1 MPLPS
6 LLLDRLA
13 VPVIGAP
20 MIAVCHPP
28 LTIAQCTAGIIGAF
42 PALSARPQELLEE
55 WLLDIKEALSR
66 FTTANPGRKVA
77 PFAVNQISHPSNVR
91 LEQDLETCIRHEVP
105 IIITSL
111 GPSARIVK
119 AVHAYGGIV
128 LHDVSS
134 SRHAEKALAEGVD
147 GLVLLCAGGGGLSG
161 TLNPFAF
168 VTEVRRFY
176 DGFIAVSGG
185 ITSGRGVAAI
195 RALGADAAYMG
206 TRFIASS
213 EARADPDYQQ
223 MIMDCRAS
231 DILFTPHINGV
242 PGSFMRPSIVA
253 AGLDPDRLEP
263 RDKSSFDINHKER
276 PSAWSRIWSAG
287 HGVGNIVD
295 VPPVATIVARLK
307 DEYDAALAD
316 MRALAPTT

>member
-6 LLLDRLA
+6 LLQDCLA
-13 VPVIGAP
+13 LPVIGAP
-20 MIAVCHPP
+20 MLAVCHPP
-28 LTIAQCTAGIIGAF
+28 LTIAQCASGIVGAF

-55 WLLDIKEALSR
+55 WLIEIKEALAK
-66 FTTANPGRKVA
+66 FAAAHPARKVA
-77 PFAVNQISHPSNVR
+77 PFAVNQISHKSNAR
-91 LEQDLETCIRHEVP
+91 LEQDLETCIRHQVP

-111 GPSARIVK
+111 GPSSKIVA

-176 DGFIAVSGG
+176 KGFIAVSGG
-185 ITSGRGVAAI
+185 ITGGRAIAAV

-206 TRFIASS
+206 TRFIASA
-213 EARADPDYQQ
+213 EARIGRDYQA
-223 MIMDCRAS
+223 MIMQCRAS
-231 DILFTPHINGV
+231 DIIYTAALRGV
-242 PGSFMRPSIVA
+242 AGNFLRPSMVA
-253 AGLDPDRLEP
+253 AGLDPDNLQP
-263 RDKSSFDINHKER
+263 YTDKSKFDINRKEQ
-276 PSAWSRIWSAG
+276 PKAWSNIWSAG
-287 HGVGNIVD
+287 HGVGNIREVL
-295 VPPVATIVARLK
+295 PVADIVGRLK
-307 DEYDAALAD
+307 EEYLAGLEE
-316 MRALAPTT
+316 MRAA

>member
-1 MPLPS
+1 MALPA
-6 LLLDRLA
+6 LLQDRLT
-13 VPVIGAP
+13 VPAIGAP

-28 LTIAQCTAGIIGAF
+28 LTIAQCTAGIVGAF
-42 PALSARPQELLEE
+42 PALSARPQELLEQ
-55 WLLDIKEALSR
+55 WLVEIRQALAE
-66 FTTANPGRKVA
+66 FAAAHPGHRVA
-77 PFAVNQISHPSNVR
+77 PFAVNQISHRSNVR

-111 GPSARIVK
+111 GPSSKVVK
-119 AVHAYGGIV
+119 DVHAYGGIV

-185 ITSGRGVAAI
+185 ITGGRGIAAI

-206 TRFIASS
+206 TRFIASA
-213 EARADPDYQQ
+213 EARAVPEYQQ
-223 MIMDCRAS
+223 MIVDSRAS
-231 DILFTPHINGV
+231 DIIYTAALRGV
-242 PGSFMRPSIVA
+242 AGNFLRPSMVA
-253 AGLDPDRLEP
+253 AGLDPDKLQP
-263 RDKSSFDINHKER
+263 YTDKSNFDINRKEQ
-276 PSAWSRIWSAG
+276 PKAWSSIWSAG
-287 HGVGNIVD
+287 HGVGNITD
-295 VPPVATIVARLK
+295 VPPVATLVGRLK
-307 DEYDAALAD
+307 EEYEAALRD
-316 MRALAPTT
+316 MRALAAG

>member
-6 LLLDRLA
+6 LLQGRLEL
-13 VPVIGAP
+13 PLIGAP

-28 LTIAQCTAGIIGAF
+28 LTIAQCTSGIVGAF
-42 PALSARPQELLEE
+42 PALSARPQELLEQ
-55 WLLDIKEALSR
+55 WLVEIKEALAK
-66 FTTANPGRKVA
+66 FAAAHPERKVA
-77 PFAVNQISHPSNVR
+77 PFAVNQISHRSNAR
-91 LEQDLETCIRHEVP
+91 LEQDLETCIRHQVP
-105 IIITSL
+105 VIITSL
-111 GPSARIVK
+111 GPSSKIVE

-176 DGFIAVSGG
+176 KGFIAVSGG
-185 ITSGRGVAAI
+185 ITGGRALAAV

-206 TRFIASS
+206 TRFIASA
-213 EARADPDYQQ
+213 EARAGRDYQA
-223 MIMDCRAS
+223 MIMQCRAS

-242 PGSFMRPSIVA
+242 PGSFLRPSIVA
-253 AGLDPDRLEP
+253 AGLDPDHLEP
-263 RDKSSFDINHKER
+263 RDKSSFDINRKEQ
-276 PSAWSRIWSAG
+276 PKAWSNIWSAG
-287 HGVGNIVD
+287 HGVGNIREVL
-295 VPPVATIVARLK
+295 PVADIVARLES
-307 DEYDAALAD
+307 EYQAALSELCSP
-316 MRALAPTT
+316 AL